1 MANVSVFT
9 VILSVYTALMIFL
22 LGWTVSNLEASPI
35 IPYYDNDAGSLD
47 IILFKDPAKGEVVAG
62 LEAIVATLYLQWG
75 MDPHVK
81 AEVVL
86 ILSAVANLAACCLSY
101 ALGNDTFSGVFD
113 PTIILI
119 LIPLVATIIIWKK
132 LPRNDRPTLASYVQ
146 SKFAWNGKTTHE
158 KIALLIYIQ
167 VIAITVADL
176 IRYGRTLAISFDDRN
191 DLAGAIQSV
200 KEEVLFELLFQSVSL
215 TALIMIG
222 PAVFSF
228 LLLAVS
234 CSIAIIYKLSLLDDL
249 ETIGAPEA
257 LVTDF
262 ISELRGFYAHV
273 GLLVLGAGLQSGA
286 TSARRAYQGLPQTM
300 ASVKHAN
307 SGMQESLLHS

>member
-1 MANVSVFT
+1 
-9 VILSVYTALMIFL
+9 
-22 LGWTVSNLEASPI
+22 
-35 IPYYDNDAGSLD
+35 
-47 IILFKDPAKGEVVAG
+47 
-62 LEAIVATLYLQWG
+62 
-75 MDPHVK
+75 
-81 AEVVL
+81 
-86 ILSAVANLAACCLSY
+86 
-101 ALGNDTFSGVFD
+101 
-113 PTIILI
+113 
-119 LIPLVATIIIWKK
+119 
-132 LPRNDRPTLASYVQ
+132 
-146 SKFAWNGKTTHE
+146 
-158 KIALLIYIQ
+158 
-167 VIAITVADL
+167 
-176 IRYGRTLAISFDDRN
+176 
-191 DLAGAIQSV
+191 
-200 KEEVLFELLFQSVSL
+200 
-215 TALIMIG
+215 MIG

-262 ISELRGFYAHV
+262 ISELRGFYAHL